1 MSPRAEN
8 PAQSPVTSDSHV
20 GNTSGGSTPAS
31 APAPEPIRWFG
42 TTWVERGRGYWLR
55 RVGVSVGALVAALL
69 GGYIM
74 QLAVEGVFIAQTGG
88 FVEAVMVLAIAV
100 CSCIAALRN
109 WTILSRGKESLSGWM
124 EDDKSMGV
132 PMIVGFVGSL
142 VAYFVRSLV
151 EAPGESL
158 LRSRYE
164 RAVAAAARRKATPKP
179 QKARSGGGRSAA
191 KASSR
196 RKR

>member
-8 PAQSPVTSDSHV
+8 PAQSPVNSA
-20 GNTSGGSTPAS
+20 ST

-42 TTWVERGRGYWLR
+42 TTWVERGSAYWLR
-55 RVGVSVGALVAALL
+55 RVGVSIGALVAAFL
-69 GGYIM
+69 GGYVM

-88 FVEAVMVLAIAV
+88 FVEAVMVLAIVV

-109 WTILSRGKESLSGWM
+109 WTILARGKESLSGWM

-142 VAYFVRSLV
+142 VAYFFRSLV
-151 EAPGESL
+151 EAPGESV
-158 LRSRYE
+158 LRARYE
-164 RAVAAAARRKATPKP
+164 QALAAHARRKPKP
-179 QKARSGGGRSAA
+179 QKARPGGGR
-191 KASSR
+191 
-196 RKR
+196 KR